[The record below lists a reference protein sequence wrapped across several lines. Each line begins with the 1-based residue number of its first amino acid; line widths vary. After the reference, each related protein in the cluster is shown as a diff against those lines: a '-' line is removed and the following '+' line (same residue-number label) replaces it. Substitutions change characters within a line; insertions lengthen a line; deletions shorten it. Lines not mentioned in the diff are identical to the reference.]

1 MVARLSNPIIPYP
14 TGRFPFSYRYLAIP
28 RRGMPG
34 YFHDVPTGQ
43 KHLTPVHEFG
53 ATSLRA
59 AGFDDKDSDSTEFAE
74 VLLDEA
80 CGL

>member
-1 MVARLSNPIIPYP
+1 
-14 TGRFPFSYRYLAIP
+14 
-28 RRGMPG
+28 MPG